1 MQVTVTI
8 DRPMGSFH
16 PQHKNLYYPINY
28 GYIKGIIGGD
38 GEYQDAYVIGV
49 DIPLSHFTGK
59 VIAIIHRFNDNEDK
73 WVIAPISKT
82 YTKKEIEQYV
92 YFQEQFFEYEI
103 EMMISHF

>member
-28 GYIKGIIGGD
+28 GYIEGIIGGD
-38 GEYQDAYVIGV
+38 GKYQDAYVIGV
-49 DIPLSHFTGK
+49 DIPLSHFTVK

-73 WVIAPISKT
+73 WVLLLYQKPIQ
-82 YTKKEIEQYV
+82 KKK
-92 YFQEQFFEYEI
+92 
-103 EMMISHF
+103 

>member
-28 GYIKGIIGGD
+28 GYIEGIIGGD

-82 YTKKEIEQYV
+82 YWYYV
-92 YFQEQFFEYEI
+92 K
-103 EMMISHF
+103 ISDNLNYRICNKRCFILVSLC

>member
-1 MQVTVTI
+1 MIVLWAVFTLNI
-8 DRPMGSFH
+8 
-16 PQHKNLYYPINY
+16 KI
-28 GYIKGIIGGD
+28 YITLLTEGIIGGD

-82 YTKKEIEQYV
+82 YTKKRNRTICL
-92 YFQEQFFEYEI
+92 FPRTI
-103 EMMISHF
+103 L